1 MEKER
6 PLNRRKENRYFIEEI
21 LIEGIGNIIEVSKN
35 GLRIR
40 KDPGFSLQA
49 PALTFMIA
57 SIEIKGEVRW
67 EDDFFLGLLST
78 NPLSTPAFLNKRLKR
93 VSEIFVPPQL
103 KITPEN
109 AILQYQKKEGLI
121 TLTNLL
127 LEVESPEPDIRKVA
141 DYVEEVSILEEKEGD
156 NEFSNGEVDEKI
168 ERRKTCKE
176 ELITRALRLQG
187 REEGE
192 DLDVHFAI
200 NFLGLYFV
208 REIVEDHVRKKVFQS
223 KISRPLFEDF
233 ETFNIL
239 KSVVFKNLCRFFGLP
254 DLQSEGSTLLFLET
268 AGLDILSKE
277 SNGILETFYRSP
289 SRFYSEISRVY
300 EQVFL
305 GVDPLQITQ
314 AYMEKNM
321 SAFAELYH
329 GYLLAYHTCNPHYFT
344 SGDLKISLSQKDF
357 VFSSLV
363 YLTFLTIQFL
373 MDKDRESGFMLSRRL
388 KGRGMDER
396 KQDLFLEQVI
406 GDTRSILRNLRVK
419 GGISLPRIPEDSLP
433 VEKLLGKDIRF
444 EYLLQSFRAFSRSH
458 QSRMALRYEDNGYTH
473 FILGKLLNS
482 DSLDLNRKSL
492 CIIPCRNVS
501 QEQWYLKDFDRFELL
516 VFKEIPKLPSGH
528 LGALLRLWDHFQ
540 GQIIVTFDV
549 SEFLDQSNAQLLGML
564 REHIVDF
571 PSYFHNEVIH
581 EKMIDHTLR
590 YLQPF
595 LGEKQVDRGKYQTEP
610 FTMNHIK
617 ADILLTKEIA

>member
-1 MEKER
+1 MEKES

-35 GLRIR
+35 GLKIR
-40 KDPGFSLQA
+40 KDPDFSLQA

-57 SIEIKGEVRW
+57 SIAIKGEVRW
-67 EDDFFLGLLST
+67 EDEFFLGLQAT
-78 NPLSTPAFLNKRLKR
+78 HPLSTPAFLNKRLKR
-93 VSEIFVPPQL
+93 VTEVFAPPQI

-109 AILQYQKKEGLI
+109 AIRQYQKQEGLI
-121 TLTNLL
+121 TLINLL

-141 DYVEEVSILEEKEGD
+141 DYVEEVSALEEKEKDSGAGYGEGGD
-156 NEFSNGEVDEKI
+156 EI
-168 ERRKTCKE
+168 ERGKTCKE
-176 ELITRALRLQG
+176 ELIIRALRLQG
-187 REEGE
+187 REEGQ
-192 DLDVHFAI
+192 DLDVPFAI

-223 KISRPLFEDF
+223 KTSRPLFEDF

-277 SNGILETFYRSP
+277 SNGILENFYRTP

-321 SAFAELYH
+321 TAFEGLYH
-329 GYLLAYHTCNPHYFT
+329 GYLLAYHTHNPLYFT
-344 SGDLKISLSQKDF
+344 SGELKISLSKKNF
-357 VFSSLV
+357 IFSSLV

-373 MDKDRESGFMLSRRL
+373 MDKDRESGHILSRRL

-406 GDTRSILRNLRVK
+406 EDTRSILRNLRLT
-419 GGISLPRIPEDSLP
+419 GGIFLPQIPEEPLS
-433 VEKLLGKDIRF
+433 VEKLLRKDIRF
-444 EYLLQSFRAFSRSH
+444 DYLLKSFRTFSRNS
-458 QSRMALRYEDNGYTH
+458 QGRMALRYEDVGYTH
-473 FILGKLLNS
+473 YILGKLLHSN
-482 DSLDLNRKSL
+482 SLDLNLKSL
-492 CIIPCRNVS
+492 CIIPCRNIS
-501 QEQWYLKDFDRFELL
+501 QEQWYQKDFDQFELL
-516 VFKEIPKLPSGH
+516 VFKEISKLPSGH
-528 LGALLRLWDHFQ
+528 LGTFLRLWSLFQ
-540 GQIIVTFDV
+540 GQIIVTFEG
-549 SEFLDQSNAQLLGML
+549 SEFLELTNAQLMGVL

-581 EKMIDHTLR
+581 EKMIDHTLG

-595 LGEKQVDRGKYQTEP
+595 LGEKQVDREKYQNEP